1 MNKKVSSTSSKKN
14 SFSKVIKIVL
24 KLFLIVCTILTS
36 TLLLLLS
43 LNDPISLILNNNYKV
58 SKAKITDSKL
68 IIKDDKYEEY
78 EFLKFEIS
86 YHFTT
91 NDNKTVKRAI
101 ISLMEKYDSD
111 SHGIRIIEIDNAYQ
125 FSTKIEMYDYLIKL
139 VKQPKKYTLTD
150 VVLETLSIIAYKQP
164 VTRGEI
170 EKIRGVSCD
179 HAINKLIEYGLVEEV
194 GRLDVPGRPLLFG
207 TTEEFLRSFGVKK
220 IDELPVLN
228 PDQIEEFK
236 QEVEKEVQIEISC

>member
-91 NDNKTVKRAI
+91 NDNKTVKSNDVIVSPLYYIVHKFKKDTLVLYNVKDLSKNHIFQIYMLHFIVSI
-101 ISLMEKYDSD
+101 ILFYVS
-111 SHGIRIIEIDNAYQ
+111 IIE
-125 FSTKIEMYDYLIKL
+125 F
-139 VKQPKKYTLTD
+139 KKTLN
-150 VVLETLSIIAYKQP
+150 YK
-164 VTRGEI
+164 
-170 EKIRGVSCD
+170 GVEN
-179 HAINKLIEYGLVEEV
+179 I
-194 GRLDVPGRPLLFG
+194 
-207 TTEEFLRSFGVKK
+207 
-220 IDELPVLN
+220 
-228 PDQIEEFK
+228 
-236 QEVEKEVQIEISC
+236 

>member
-91 NDNKTVKRAI
+91 NDNKTVKSNDVIVSPLYYIVHKFKKDTIVLYNVKDLSKNHIFQIYMLHFKVSI
-101 ISLMEKYDSD
+101 ILFYVS
-111 SHGIRIIEIDNAYQ
+111 IIE
-125 FSTKIEMYDYLIKL
+125 F
-139 VKQPKKYTLTD
+139 KKTLN
-150 VVLETLSIIAYKQP
+150 YK
-164 VTRGEI
+164 
-170 EKIRGVSCD
+170 GVEN
-179 HAINKLIEYGLVEEV
+179 I
-194 GRLDVPGRPLLFG
+194 
-207 TTEEFLRSFGVKK
+207 
-220 IDELPVLN
+220 
-228 PDQIEEFK
+228 
-236 QEVEKEVQIEISC
+236 

>member
-91 NDNKTVKRAI
+91 NDNKTVKSNDVIVSPLYYIVHKFKKDTIVLYNVKDLSKNHIFQIYMLHFIVSI
-101 ISLMEKYDSD
+101 ILFYVS
-111 SHGIRIIEIDNAYQ
+111 IIE
-125 FSTKIEMYDYLIKL
+125 F
-139 VKQPKKYTLTD
+139 KKTLN
-150 VVLETLSIIAYKQP
+150 YK
-164 VTRGEI
+164 
-170 EKIRGVSCD
+170 GVEN
-179 HAINKLIEYGLVEEV
+179 I
-194 GRLDVPGRPLLFG
+194 
-207 TTEEFLRSFGVKK
+207 
-220 IDELPVLN
+220 
-228 PDQIEEFK
+228 
-236 QEVEKEVQIEISC
+236 

>member
-86 YHFTT
+86 YHFPT
-91 NDNKTVKRAI
+91 NDNKTVKSNDVIVSPLYYIVHKFKKDTIVLYNVKDSSKNHIFQIYMLHFIVSI
-101 ISLMEKYDSD
+101 ILFYVY
-111 SHGIRIIEIDNAYQ
+111 IIE
-125 FSTKIEMYDYLIKL
+125 L
-139 VKQPKKYTLTD
+139 KKTL
-150 VVLETLSIIAYKQP
+150 K
-164 VTRGEI
+164 
-170 EKIRGVSCD
+170 
-179 HAINKLIEYGLVEEV
+179 NKRVEN
-194 GRLDVPGRPLLFG
+194 
-207 TTEEFLRSFGVKK
+207 
-220 IDELPVLN
+220 I
-228 PDQIEEFK
+228 
-236 QEVEKEVQIEISC
+236 

>member
-1 MNKKVSSTSSKKN
+1 MTLNMDN
-14 SFSKVIKIVL
+14 NANIDNIEAIVEA
-24 KLFLIVCTILTS
+24 IL
-36 TLLLLLS
+36 
-43 LNDPISLILNNNYKV
+43 
-58 SKAKITDSKL
+58 
-68 IIKDDKYEEY
+68 
-78 EFLKFEIS
+78 
-86 YHFTT
+86 FTT
-91 NDNKTVKRAI
+91 GKAITAEKIAYIVECDNKTVKRAI

>member
-68 IIKDDKYEEY
+68 IIKDDKYEKY

-91 NDNKTVKRAI
+91 NDNKTVKSNDVIVSPLYYIVHKFKKDTIVLYNVKDSSKNHIFQIYMLHFIVSI
-101 ISLMEKYDSD
+101 ILFYVS
-111 SHGIRIIEIDNAYQ
+111 IIE
-125 FSTKIEMYDYLIKL
+125 F
-139 VKQPKKYTLTD
+139 KKTLN
-150 VVLETLSIIAYKQP
+150 YK
-164 VTRGEI
+164 
-170 EKIRGVSCD
+170 GVEN
-179 HAINKLIEYGLVEEV
+179 I
-194 GRLDVPGRPLLFG
+194 
-207 TTEEFLRSFGVKK
+207 
-220 IDELPVLN
+220 
-228 PDQIEEFK
+228 
-236 QEVEKEVQIEISC
+236 

>member
-43 LNDPISLILNNNYKV
+43 LNDPISRILNNNYKV
-58 SKAKITDSKL
+58 SKVKITDSKL

-91 NDNKTVKRAI
+91 NDNKTVKSNDVIVSPLYYIVHKFKKDTIVLYNVKDSSKNHIFQIYMLHFIVSI
-101 ISLMEKYDSD
+101 ILFYVS
-111 SHGIRIIEIDNAYQ
+111 IIE
-125 FSTKIEMYDYLIKL
+125 F
-139 VKQPKKYTLTD
+139 KKTLN
-150 VVLETLSIIAYKQP
+150 YK
-164 VTRGEI
+164 
-170 EKIRGVSCD
+170 GVEN
-179 HAINKLIEYGLVEEV
+179 I
-194 GRLDVPGRPLLFG
+194 
-207 TTEEFLRSFGVKK
+207 
-220 IDELPVLN
+220 
-228 PDQIEEFK
+228 
-236 QEVEKEVQIEISC
+236 

>member
-1 MNKKVSSTSSKKN
+1 MTLNMDN
-14 SFSKVIKIVL
+14 NANIDNIEAIVEA
-24 KLFLIVCTILTS
+24 IL
-36 TLLLLLS
+36 
-43 LNDPISLILNNNYKV
+43 
-58 SKAKITDSKL
+58 
-68 IIKDDKYEEY
+68 
-78 EFLKFEIS
+78 
-86 YHFTT
+86 FTT
-91 NDNKTVKRAI
+91 GKAITAEKIASIVERDNKTVKRAI

>member
-91 NDNKTVKRAI
+91 NDNKTVKSNDVIVSPLYYIVHKFKKDTIVLYNVKDSSKNHIFQIYMLHFIVSI
-101 ISLMEKYDSD
+101 ILFYVS
-111 SHGIRIIEIDNAYQ
+111 IIE
-125 FSTKIEMYDYLIKL
+125 F
-139 VKQPKKYTLTD
+139 KKTLN
-150 VVLETLSIIAYKQP
+150 YK
-164 VTRGEI
+164 GEENI
-170 EKIRGVSCD
+170 
-179 HAINKLIEYGLVEEV
+179 
-194 GRLDVPGRPLLFG
+194 
-207 TTEEFLRSFGVKK
+207 
-220 IDELPVLN
+220 
-228 PDQIEEFK
+228 
-236 QEVEKEVQIEISC
+236 

>member
-78 EFLKFEIS
+78 EFL
-86 YHFTT
+86 
-91 NDNKTVKRAI
+91 
-101 ISLMEKYDSD
+101 
-111 SHGIRIIEIDNAYQ
+111 
-125 FSTKIEMYDYLIKL
+125 
-139 VKQPKKYTLTD
+139 
-150 VVLETLSIIAYKQP
+150 
-164 VTRGEI
+164 
-170 EKIRGVSCD
+170 
-179 HAINKLIEYGLVEEV
+179 
-194 GRLDVPGRPLLFG
+194 
-207 TTEEFLRSFGVKK
+207 
-220 IDELPVLN
+220 
-228 PDQIEEFK
+228 
-236 QEVEKEVQIEISC
+236 

>member
-24 KLFLIVCTILTS
+24 KLFLIVCTMLNS

-91 NDNKTVKRAI
+91 NDNKTVKSNDVIVSPLYYIVHKFKKDTIVLYNVKDSSKNHIFQIYMLHFIVSI
-101 ISLMEKYDSD
+101 ILFYVS
-111 SHGIRIIEIDNAYQ
+111 IIE
-125 FSTKIEMYDYLIKL
+125 F
-139 VKQPKKYTLTD
+139 KKTLN
-150 VVLETLSIIAYKQP
+150 YK
-164 VTRGEI
+164 
-170 EKIRGVSCD
+170 GVEN
-179 HAINKLIEYGLVEEV
+179 I
-194 GRLDVPGRPLLFG
+194 
-207 TTEEFLRSFGVKK
+207 
-220 IDELPVLN
+220 
-228 PDQIEEFK
+228 
-236 QEVEKEVQIEISC
+236 

>member
-91 NDNKTVKRAI
+91 NDNKTVKSNDVIVSPLYYIVHKFKKDTIVLYNVKDLSKNHIFQIYMLHFIVSI
-101 ISLMEKYDSD
+101 ILLYVS
-111 SHGIRIIEIDNAYQ
+111 IIE
-125 FSTKIEMYDYLIKL
+125 F
-139 VKQPKKYTLTD
+139 KKTLN
-150 VVLETLSIIAYKQP
+150 YK
-164 VTRGEI
+164 
-170 EKIRGVSCD
+170 GVEN
-179 HAINKLIEYGLVEEV
+179 I
-194 GRLDVPGRPLLFG
+194 
-207 TTEEFLRSFGVKK
+207 
-220 IDELPVLN
+220 
-228 PDQIEEFK
+228 
-236 QEVEKEVQIEISC
+236 

>member
-91 NDNKTVKRAI
+91 NDNKTVKSNDVIVSPLYYIVHKFKKDTIVLYNVKDLSKNHIFQIYMLHFIVSI
-101 ISLMEKYDSD
+101 ILFYVS
-111 SHGIRIIEIDNAYQ
+111 IIE
-125 FSTKIEMYDYLIKL
+125 F
-139 VKQPKKYTLTD
+139 KKNT
-150 VVLETLSIIAYKQP
+150 
-164 VTRGEI
+164 
-170 EKIRGVSCD
+170 
-179 HAINKLIEYGLVEEV
+179 
-194 GRLDVPGRPLLFG
+194 
-207 TTEEFLRSFGVKK
+207 
-220 IDELPVLN
+220 
-228 PDQIEEFK
+228 
-236 QEVEKEVQIEISC
+236 

>member
-91 NDNKTVKRAI
+91 NDNKTVKSNDVIVSPLYYIVHNFKKDTIVLYNVKDSSKNHIFQIYMLHFIVSI
-101 ISLMEKYDSD
+101 ILFYVS
-111 SHGIRIIEIDNAYQ
+111 IIE
-125 FSTKIEMYDYLIKL
+125 F
-139 VKQPKKYTLTD
+139 KKTLN
-150 VVLETLSIIAYKQP
+150 YK
-164 VTRGEI
+164 
-170 EKIRGVSCD
+170 GVEN
-179 HAINKLIEYGLVEEV
+179 I
-194 GRLDVPGRPLLFG
+194 
-207 TTEEFLRSFGVKK
+207 
-220 IDELPVLN
+220 
-228 PDQIEEFK
+228 
-236 QEVEKEVQIEISC
+236 